1 MKIRESLIYD
11 MLGSIGGLMAGHARQ
26 MGTRNLSLQ
35 KAKAKSSHRYDNDP
49 RWTTN
54 PSTGVVRKKVVT
66 LDVSG
71 LTDGQILGLLQLYAS
86 ENIGNHG
93 AHNGAL
99 LKRISQDPTRWPEWV
114 DQVNA
119 GMYKDNL
126 TAQKFAN
133 DPEVYYFNLI
143 QGYKISDLLDEI
155 QKRGVNKPS
164 LSKGSG
170 SSDGLGQNALLYG
183 GLGLAAL
190 LAYRRFSKKK

>member
-1 MKIRESLIYD
+1 
-11 MLGSIGGLMAGHARQ
+11 MAGHARQ

-35 KAKAKSSHRYDNDP
+35 RSSSVSDSAP
-49 RWTTN
+49 
-54 PSTGVVRKKVVT
+54 VQRKKTVT

-86 ENIGNHG
+86 ENINNHG

-99 LKRISQDPTRWPEWV
+99 LRRISQDPTRWPEWV

-119 GMYKDNL
+119 GLYKVGFSRR
-126 TAQKFAN
+126 KFAG
-133 DPEVYYFNLI
+133 DPEVYDFNLI
-143 QGYKISDLLDEI
+143 QGYKISDLLGEI
-155 QKRGVNKPS
+155 QNRGVNNPS